1 MGNLKNVVT
10 KAPLPPS
17 QMQHI
22 VIPRNFLKNPQLSA
36 QTAALAESNP
46 DNILHVMSYNVL
58 ADRLASL
65 RKFRHTTAPILDFDF
80 RGPRIIEEIKN
91 SRASIVCMQEVDRVK
106 DFYKPRLEG

>member
-1 MGNLKNVVT
+1 M
-10 KAPLPPS
+10 
-17 QMQHI
+17 
-22 VIPRNFLKNPQLSA
+22 IPRNFLKNPQLSA
-36 QTAALAESNP
+36 QTAALASSNP

-91 SRASIVCMQEVDRVK
+91 SRASIVCM
-106 DFYKPRLEG
+106 